1 LRVFPY
7 VSGAESFATLRD
19 LVQAARRRLA
29 PYVWDYISGGAETE
43 TTLRRNRMAWARYA
57 FRPRVLRDVRTRSTT
72 TTFLGH
78 PLASPVMLAPI
89 GNLGLVHPDGTRT
102 VARAAARRGTI
113 AWISTMSERSLEE
126 MAEAAGGPLVFQ
138 LYVRGDRA
146 WMRRMVRRVEAA
158 GYLALC
164 LTVDVP
170 VYGRRER
177 DLQNR
182 FRPREE
188 ARRPN
193 LADIVPDE
201 SYQAALTWE
210 DVRWIRD
217 HTALPLVLKGILAPE
232 DARLAVEHGVQVV
245 YVSNHGGRQLDYAPA
260 TVDVLSEIVEAVG
273 GRAEVLVD
281 GGVLRGTDV
290 VKALALGAR
299 AALIGK
305 LQCWALAAAGQEGV
319 ERALELLQEEIGTT
333 LGLLGVR
340 GVEEVGP
347 EYLTPY
353 PVEFHGLGRRT

>member
-1 LRVFPY
+1 
-7 VSGAESFATLRD
+7 
-19 LVQAARRRLA
+19 
-29 PYVWDYISGGAETE
+29 
-43 TTLRRNRMAWARYA
+43 
-57 FRPRVLRDVRTRSTT
+57 
-72 TTFLGH
+72 
-78 PLASPVMLAPI
+78 
-89 GNLGLVHPDGTRT
+89 
-102 VARAAARRGTI
+102 
-113 AWISTMSERSLEE
+113 MSERSLEE
-126 MAEAAGGPLVFQ
+126 VAEAAGGPLVFQ

>member
-1 LRVFPY
+1 M
-7 VSGAESFATLRD
+7 SGAESFVTLRD
-19 LVQAARRRLA
+19 IVQMARRRLA
-29 PYVWDYISGGAETE
+29 PYVWDYVSGGAETE
-43 TTLRRNRMAWARYA
+43 TTLRWNRLRWARYA
-57 FRPRVLRDVRTRSTT
+57 FRPRVLRDVRTRSTA
-72 TTFLGH
+72 TTFLGC
-78 PLASPVMLAPI
+78 PLALPVMLAPI

-102 VARAAARRGTI
+102 VVRAAGRRGTV

-126 MAEAAGGPLVFQ
+126 VAEAATGPLVFQ
-138 LYVRGDRA
+138 LYVRGDRS

-177 DLQNR
+177 DLRNR
-182 FRPREE
+182 FRPRQE
-188 ARRPN
+188 AQRPN

-201 SYQAALTWE
+201 TYQAALTWE
-210 DVRWIRD
+210 EVRWLRD
-217 HTALPLVLKGILAPE
+217 QTSLPLILKGILTPE

-260 TVDVLSEIVEAVG
+260 TADALAEIVGAIEG
-273 GRAEVLVD
+273 QAEVLVD
-281 GGVLRGTDV
+281 GGILRGTDV

-305 LQCWALAAAGQEGV
+305 LQCWALAAGGQEGV

-333 LGLLGVR
+333 LGLLGVT
-340 GVEEVGP
+340 EVGQLGP
-347 EYLTPY
+347 EYLTAY
-353 PVEFHGLGRRT
+353 PGVPWSFLGRI